1 MRKLSPIIH
10 AHKVKAPTLL
20 QIGTKDLR
28 VPPAQA
34 IEYYHRLK
42 ANGVPVRMN
51 LYEDN
56 HSLSQVPHEI
66 DNVINGIIWID
77 KYLNPT

>member
-1 MRKLSPIIH
+1 MLHFLCRCYVECGSSYIQVGQPTEEILVAMRKASPIQH

-20 QIGTKDLR
+20 QVGSKDQR

-42 ANGVPVRMN
+42 ANGKNVR
-51 LYEDN
+51 
-56 HSLSQVPHEI
+56 
-66 DNVINGIIWID
+66 
-77 KYLNPT
+77 